1 MDHSLQAGG
10 PNPSHFVP
18 DPIQNHFAIDPDQVS
33 DPVNQV
39 IKRRPGRPK
48 GSGKKSSLDP
58 PALPKIKRPVGRPR
72 KDGFPAGSVSNRRS
86 VRPRRNTRSDPSLPQ
101 SVLGV
106 ANVASLPVSS
116 FLFLFFYIIYN

>member
-1 MDHSLQAGG
+1 MDRSLQAGG
-10 PNPSHFVP
+10 PNPSHFVS
-18 DPIQNHFAIDPDQVS
+18 DPIQNHFAIDPEQVS

-86 VRPRRNTRSDPSLPQ
+86 VRPRRNTRSGTDPSLPQ

-106 ANVASLPVSS
+106 ANVASLSVSF
-116 FLFLFFYIIYN
+116 FLLCFSIHI